1 MAFNVN
7 DFKGSLSTGVAK
19 TSHFEVSFTPPVGI
33 GIDFDISR
41 QLTYRADSIEI
52 PGRTALT
59 IEHRFAE
66 NGPLNKIPY
75 TQVFGDVTI
84 TFILS
89 DNLGEK
95 LFFESWMASMM
106 DTTPQGLGQSF
117 NVKYFDNYKSNLD
130 IRQFDSN
137 GRLRNTIKLIDSYP
151 IIMNGIQ
158 MGWGDDSI
166 AKLSL
171 QFALRYY
178 EIIPDSNEEQ
188 VAETKETVIQ
198 PNITSKP
205 VSIGI
210 DQREASTPSPS
221 NRVFTG
227 LASGQ

>member
-7 DFKGSLSTGVAK
+7 EFKGSLSSGIAK
-19 TSHFEVSFTPPVGI
+19 TSYFEVMFTPPSGI

-41 QLTYRADSIEI
+41 QLTYRADSVEI

-66 NGPLNKIPY
+66 NGPLSKIPY

-89 DNLGEK
+89 DNLAEK
-95 LFFESWMASMM
+95 KFFELWMSSMM
-106 DTTPQGLGQSF
+106 DTTPQGAGQSF
-117 NVKYFDNYKSNLD
+117 NVKYFENYKSDVN

-137 GRLRNTIKLIDSYP
+137 GLLRNTIKLVDSYP

-178 EIIPDSNEEQ
+178 EVIGDDTKVVEE
-188 VAETKETVIQ
+188 
-198 PNITSKP
+198 S
-205 VSIGI
+205 
-210 DQREASTPSPS
+210 EAPQG
-221 NRVFTG
+221 G
-227 LASGQ
+227 LTLRDFIEAN

>member
-7 DFKGSLSTGVAK
+7 EFKGSLSSGIAK
-19 TSHFEVSFTPPVGI
+19 TSHFEVMFTPPSGI

-41 QLTYRADSIEI
+41 QLTYRADSVEI

-66 NGPLNKIPY
+66 NGPLSKIPY

-89 DNLGEK
+89 DGLGEK

-106 DTTPQGLGQSF
+106 DTTPQGAGQSF
-117 NVKYFDNYKSNLD
+117 NVKYFENYKSDLD

-137 GRLRNTIKLIDSYP
+137 GKLRNTIKLIDSYP

-158 MGWGDDSI
+158 MGWNDDSI

-178 EIIPDSNEEQ
+178 EIIPSEDQ
-188 VAETKETVIQ
+188 VAESKEVVTQ
-198 PNITSKP
+198 PNNAARAPI
-205 VSIGI
+205 SIGI
-210 DQREASTPSPS
+210 DQREGSTPSPS

>member
-19 TSHFEVSFTPPVGI
+19 TSHFEVSFTPPSGI

-41 QLTYRADSIEI
+41 QLTYRADSVEI

-66 NGPLNKIPY
+66 NGPLSKIPY

-89 DNLGEK
+89 DGLGEK

-106 DTTPQGLGQSF
+106 DTTPQGAGQSF
-117 NVKYFDNYKSNLD
+117 NVKYFENYKSDLD

-178 EIIPDSNEEQ
+178 EIIPNEEQ

-205 VSIGI
+205 ISIGI